1 MSDVEMRLIAD
12 ARETAAARMEAE
24 FERWGVAIRKA
35 NAYRIKPNLRRRD
48 SRSRT
53 RPRPAA

>member
-1 MSDVEMRLIAD
+1 MSDVEMRLIAN
-12 ARETAAARMEAE
+12 ARATAERAMEAE

-35 NAYRIKPNLRRRD
+35 NGYRIKPNLRRRD
-48 SRSRT
+48 SRNRV

>member
-1 MSDVEMRLIAD
+1 MSEVEMRLVAN
-12 ARETAAARMEAE
+12 ARATAAAAIETE

-48 SRSRT
+48 SRDRV